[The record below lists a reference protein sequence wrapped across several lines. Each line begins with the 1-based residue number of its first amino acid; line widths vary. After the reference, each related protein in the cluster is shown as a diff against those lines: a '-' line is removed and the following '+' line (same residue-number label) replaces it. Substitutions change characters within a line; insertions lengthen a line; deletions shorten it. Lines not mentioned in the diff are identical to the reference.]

1 MPRFYFHLE
10 MCGRVYPDEEGRSF
24 PDLEHAR
31 ASAVLDAR
39 DLMAGEVKAGRLCFA
54 CRIDIADEQG
64 AVVLTLP
71 FREAVELSG
80 LVELRDRDAQ
90 RGCIEFGR

>member
-10 MCGRVYPDEEGRSF
+10 MCGQAYPDHEGRSF

-39 DLMAGEVKAGRLCFA
+39 DLMAGEVKAGRLCFS

-71 FREAVELSG
+71 FHEAVELSG
-80 LVELRDRDAQ
+80 LDELRDRDAQ
-90 RGCIEFGR
+90 RSWTEVGR